1 MHRFIL
7 LAMSE
12 KANIKKIESIS
23 AQLGELASV
32 YMPRLTDEN
41 IRHKLSQLSRRS
53 LEYKNGSFIMLVVGP
68 VKSGKSTLV
77 NLLAHRYVSPTDT
90 LECTV
95 RPSII
100 SNVEHERDCKIE
112 IYKARH
118 EGRKAE
124 DLDLIIDELRGI
136 VTEHELEEYLEKDEY
151 LNYSDETINNVIS
164 PSYNKEDRTII
175 TSITTTGSK
184 LLERGP
190 VDGGKIFL
198 ADMPGF
204 DGNTSNLNDPLYDAI
219 SKRVDLILFVHSSV
233 SAFNLTSASYLEKL
247 REYNEAVPV
256 YLVHNIFDSTY
267 WKNTEEREG
276 EIDRQ
281 VQKEYEEIRSKGFN
295 IESEF
300 ISKVN
305 LGKVTDA
312 LSGTGAYV
320 VGFEDDLQVELR
332 KFEEI
337 EEKLYKKITSNISEL
352 RLKRCEDRTRTLR
365 DMLVDTIAKEI
376 SSLQQKKNA
385 RDAMAHYVDNL
396 EKELSITMHEQ
407 DEIIGAVE
415 SSANRSVFRTISTT
429 QVNRSASTE
438 ECVDILKAVLVQFLS
453 DVDQKLSLNLFSMFK
468 NKEESFRALVA
479 EKTGLDKIPMKITP
493 AEAATAKNIYD
504 EDVSTFMNKK
514 YFEFLRDMWHGTHAV
529 KDIKSY
535 ISKMENYFYGTK
547 ESPSTYQLKELLKK
561 EIKRLEALYLREI
574 KAQYAALLPT
584 IITDEQS
591 TSLDTLEKLKIQL
604 TNILI

>member
-1 MHRFIL
+1 MG
-7 LAMSE
+7 E
-12 KANIKKIESIS
+12 KTNIKKIESIS
-23 AQLGELASV
+23 AQLGELATNYV
-32 YMPRLTDEN
+32 PKLVDEHIKN
-41 IRHKLSQLSRRS
+41 KLSQLSRRS

-100 SNVEHERDCKIE
+100 SNVNDERDCKIE

-124 DLDLIIDELRGI
+124 DLDLIVDELRGI
-136 VTEHELEEYLEKDEY
+136 VTEQELGEYLEKDEY
-151 LNYSDETINNVIS
+151 TNYSDDTVNNVIS

-184 LLERGP
+184 LLARGP

-267 WKNTEEREG
+267 WKNPQDRAH

-312 LSGTGAYV
+312 LQGAGAYV
-320 VGFEDDLQVELR
+320 EGFEEDLQGELR

-337 EEKLYKKITSNISEL
+337 EEKLYRKITSNISEL

-365 DMLVDTIAKEI
+365 DQLVDTITKEI
-376 SSLQQKKNA
+376 SSLKQKKDA
-385 RDAMAHYVDNL
+385 RDMMDHYVEHL
-396 EKELSITMHEQ
+396 EKELGITMAEQ

-438 ECVDILKAVLVQFLS
+438 ECVELLKAVLVQFLS

-468 NKEESFRALVA
+468 NKEEAFRTMVA
-479 EKTGLDKIPMKITP
+479 ERTGFEKIQVKITP
-493 AEAATAKNIYD
+493 VEASTAKNIYD
-504 EDVSTFMNKK
+504 DDVSTFMNKK
-514 YFEFLRDMWHGTHAV
+514 LFEFIRDMWHGTHAV

-535 ISKMENYFYGTK
+535 INKMENYFYGTK
-547 ESPSTYQLKELLKK
+547 EAPSTYQLKELLKK
-561 EIKRLEALYLREI
+561 EIKRLETVYLREI

-584 IITDEQS
+584 IITDEQT

>member
-1 MHRFIL
+1 MG
-7 LAMSE
+7 E
-12 KANIKKIESIS
+12 KTNIKKIESIS
-23 AQLGELASV
+23 AQLGELATNYV
-32 YMPRLTDEN
+32 PKLVDEHIKN
-41 IRHKLSQLSRRS
+41 KLSQLSRRS

-100 SNVEHERDCKIE
+100 SNVNDERDCKIE

-124 DLDLIIDELRGI
+124 DLDLIVDELRGI
-136 VTEHELEEYLEKDEY
+136 VTEQELGEYLEKDEY
-151 LNYSDETINNVIS
+151 TNYSDDTVNNVIS

-184 LLERGP
+184 LLARGP

-267 WKNTEEREG
+267 WKNPQDRAH

-312 LSGTGAYV
+312 LQGAGAYV
-320 VGFEDDLQVELR
+320 EGFEEDLQGELR

-337 EEKLYKKITSNISEL
+337 EEKLYRKITSNISEL

-365 DMLVDTIAKEI
+365 DQLVDTITKEI
-376 SSLQQKKNA
+376 SSLKQKKDA
-385 RDAMAHYVDNL
+385 RDMMEHYVEHL
-396 EKELSITMHEQ
+396 EKELGITMAEQ

-438 ECVDILKAVLVQFLS
+438 ECVELLKAVLVQFLS

-468 NKEESFRALVA
+468 NKEEAFRTMVA
-479 EKTGLDKIPMKITP
+479 ERTGFEKIQVKITP
-493 AEAATAKNIYD
+493 VEASTAKNIYD
-504 EDVSTFMNKK
+504 DDVSTFMNKK
-514 YFEFLRDMWHGTHAV
+514 LFEFIRDMWHGTHAV

-535 ISKMENYFYGTK
+535 INKMENYFYGTK
-547 ESPSTYQLKELLKK
+547 EAPSTYQLKELLKK
-561 EIKRLEALYLREI
+561 EIKRLETVYLREI

-584 IITDEQS
+584 IITDEQT

>member
-1 MHRFIL
+1 MG
-7 LAMSE
+7 E
-12 KANIKKIESIS
+12 KTNIKKIESIS
-23 AQLGELASV
+23 AQLGELATNYV
-32 YMPRLTDEN
+32 PKLVDEHIKN
-41 IRHKLSQLSRRS
+41 KLSQLSRRS

-100 SNVEHERDCKIE
+100 SNVNDERDCKIE

-124 DLDLIIDELRGI
+124 DLDLIVDELRGI
-136 VTEHELEEYLEKDEY
+136 VTEQELGEYLEKDEY
-151 LNYSDETINNVIS
+151 TNYSDDTVNNVIS

-184 LLERGP
+184 LLARGP

-267 WKNTEEREG
+267 WKNPQDRAH

-312 LSGTGAYV
+312 LQGAGAYV
-320 VGFEDDLQVELR
+320 EGFEEDLQGELR

-337 EEKLYKKITSNISEL
+337 EEKLYRKITSNISEL

-365 DMLVDTIAKEI
+365 DQLVDTITKEI
-376 SSLQQKKNA
+376 SSLKQKKDA
-385 RDAMAHYVDNL
+385 RDMMEHYVEHL
-396 EKELSITMHEQ
+396 EKELGITMAEQ

-438 ECVDILKAVLVQFLS
+438 ECVELLKAVLVQFLS

-468 NKEESFRALVA
+468 NKEEAFRTMVA
-479 EKTGLDKIPMKITP
+479 ERTGFEKIQVKITP
-493 AEAATAKNIYD
+493 VEASTAKNIYD
-504 EDVSTFMNKK
+504 DDVSTFMNKK
-514 YFEFLRDMWHGTHAV
+514 LFEFIRDMWHGTHAV

-535 ISKMENYFYGTK
+535 INKMENYFYGTK
-547 ESPSTYQLKELLKK
+547 EAPSTYQLKELLKK
-561 EIKRLEALYLREI
+561 EIKRLETIYLREI

-584 IITDEQS
+584 IITDEQT

>member
-1 MHRFIL
+1 MG
-7 LAMSE
+7 E
-12 KANIKKIESIS
+12 KTNIKKIESIS
-23 AQLGELASV
+23 AQLGELATNYV
-32 YMPRLTDEN
+32 PKLVDEHIKN
-41 IRHKLSQLSRRS
+41 KLSQLSRRS

-100 SNVEHERDCKIE
+100 SNVNDERDCKIE

-124 DLDLIIDELRGI
+124 DLDLIVDELRGI
-136 VTEHELEEYLEKDEY
+136 VTEQELGEYLEKDEY
-151 LNYSDETINNVIS
+151 TNYSDDTVNNVIS

-184 LLERGP
+184 LLARGP

-267 WKNTEEREG
+267 WKNPQDRAH

-312 LSGTGAYV
+312 LQGAGAYV
-320 VGFEDDLQVELR
+320 EGFEEDLQGELR

-337 EEKLYKKITSNISEL
+337 EEKLYRKITSNISEL

-365 DMLVDTIAKEI
+365 DQLVDTITKEI
-376 SSLQQKKNA
+376 SSLKQKKDA
-385 RDAMAHYVDNL
+385 RDMMEHYVEHL
-396 EKELSITMHEQ
+396 EKELGITMAEQ

-438 ECVDILKAVLVQFLS
+438 ECVELLKAVLVQFLS

-468 NKEESFRALVA
+468 NKEEAFRTMVA
-479 EKTGLDKIPMKITP
+479 ERTGFEKIQVKITP
-493 AEAATAKNIYD
+493 VEASTAKNIYD
-504 EDVSTFMNKK
+504 DDVSTFMNKK
-514 YFEFLRDMWHGTHAV
+514 LFEFIRDMWHGTHAV

-535 ISKMENYFYGTK
+535 INKMENYFYGTK
-547 ESPSTYQLKELLKK
+547 EAPSTYQLKELLKK
-561 EIKRLEALYLREI
+561 EIKRLETVYLREI
-574 KAQYAALLPT
+574 KVQYAALLPT
-584 IITDEQS
+584 IITDEQT

>member
-1 MHRFIL
+1 
-7 LAMSE
+7 MSE
-12 KANIKKIESIS
+12 KTNIKKIESVS
-23 AQLGELASV
+23 TQLRELASEFV
-32 YMPRLTDEN
+32 PHLSDETVKN
-41 IRHKLSQLSRRS
+41 KLSQLSRRS

-100 SNVEHERDCKIE
+100 SNVTNEKDCKIE

-124 DLDLIIDELRGI
+124 DLDLIVDELRGI

-151 LNYSDETINNVIS
+151 PNYSDDTINNVIS

-184 LLERGP
+184 LLEREH

-204 DGNTSNLNDPLYDAI
+204 DGNSSNLNDPLYDAI

-233 SAFNLTSASYLEKL
+233 SAFNLTSASYLYKL

-267 WKNTEEREG
+267 WKDPKEREG
-276 EIDRQ
+276 EIERQ
-281 VQKEYEEIRSKGFN
+281 VQKEYEEIRGKGFN

-300 ISKVN
+300 ISRVN

-312 LSGTGAYV
+312 LSGPGAFVEGY
-320 VGFEDDLQVELR
+320 EDDLRREQR

-365 DMLVDTIAKEI
+365 DMLVDTISKELEL
-376 SSLQQKKNA
+376 LQQKKSA
-385 RDAMAHYVDNL
+385 RDMMAHYVENL
-396 EKELSITMHEQ
+396 EKELSITMSEQ

-429 QVNRSASTE
+429 QVNRSTSTE
-438 ECVDILKAVLVQFLS
+438 ECMELLKTVLVQFLS
-453 DVDQKLSLNLFSMFK
+453 DLDQKLSLNVFSMYK
-468 NKEESFRALVA
+468 NKEDAFRSVVA
-479 EKTGLDKIPMKITP
+479 EKTGFEKIQVKMTP
-493 AEAATAKNIYD
+493 VEASTAKNIYD

-514 YFEFLRDMWHGTHAV
+514 YFEFLRDLWHGTHAV

-561 EIKRLEALYLREI
+561 EIKRLETNYLREI

-584 IITDEQS
+584 IITDEQT

>member
-1 MHRFIL
+1 MG
-7 LAMSE
+7 E
-12 KANIKKIESIS
+12 KTNIKKIESIS
-23 AQLGELASV
+23 AQLGELATNYV
-32 YMPRLTDEN
+32 PKLVDEHIKN
-41 IRHKLSQLSRRS
+41 KLSQLSRRS

-100 SNVEHERDCKIE
+100 SNVNDERDCKIE

-124 DLDLIIDELRGI
+124 DLDLIVDELRGI
-136 VTEHELEEYLEKDEY
+136 VTEQELGEYLEKDEY
-151 LNYSDETINNVIS
+151 TNYSDDTVNNVIS

-184 LLERGP
+184 LLARGP

-267 WKNTEEREG
+267 WKNPQDRAH

-312 LSGTGAYV
+312 LQGAGAYV
-320 VGFEDDLQVELR
+320 EGFENDLQGELC

-337 EEKLYKKITSNISEL
+337 EEKLYRKITSNISEL

-365 DMLVDTIAKEI
+365 DQLVDTITKEI
-376 SSLQQKKNA
+376 SSLKQKKDA
-385 RDAMAHYVDNL
+385 RDMMEHYVEHL
-396 EKELSITMHEQ
+396 EKELGITMAEQ

-438 ECVDILKAVLVQFLS
+438 ECVELLKAVLVQFLS

-468 NKEESFRALVA
+468 NKEEAFRTMVA
-479 EKTGLDKIPMKITP
+479 ERTGFEKIQVKITP
-493 AEAATAKNIYD
+493 VEASTAKNIYD
-504 EDVSTFMNKK
+504 DDVSTFMNKK
-514 YFEFLRDMWHGTHAV
+514 LFEFIRDMWHGTHAV

-535 ISKMENYFYGTK
+535 INKMENYFYGTK
-547 ESPSTYQLKELLKK
+547 EAPSTYQLKELLKK
-561 EIKRLEALYLREI
+561 EIKRLETVYLREI

-584 IITDEQS
+584 IITDEQT

>member
-1 MHRFIL
+1 MG
-7 LAMSE
+7 E
-12 KANIKKIESIS
+12 KTNIKKIESIS
-23 AQLGELASV
+23 AQLGELATNYV
-32 YMPRLTDEN
+32 PKLVDEHIKN
-41 IRHKLSQLSRRS
+41 KLSQLSRRS
-53 LEYKNGSFIMLVVGP
+53 LEYNNGSFIMLVVGP

-100 SNVEHERDCKIE
+100 SNVNDERDCKIE

-124 DLDLIIDELRGI
+124 DLDLIVDELRGI
-136 VTEHELEEYLEKDEY
+136 VTEQELGEYLEKDEY
-151 LNYSDETINNVIS
+151 TNYSDDTVNNVIS

-184 LLERGP
+184 LLARGP

-267 WKNTEEREG
+267 WKNPQDRAH

-312 LSGTGAYV
+312 LQGAGAYV
-320 VGFEDDLQVELR
+320 EGFEEDLQGELR

-337 EEKLYKKITSNISEL
+337 EEKLYRKITSNISEL

-365 DMLVDTIAKEI
+365 DQLVDTITKEI
-376 SSLQQKKNA
+376 SSLKQKKDA
-385 RDAMAHYVDNL
+385 RDMMEHYVEHL
-396 EKELSITMHEQ
+396 EKELGITMAEQ

-438 ECVDILKAVLVQFLS
+438 ECVELLKAVLVQFLS

-468 NKEESFRALVA
+468 NKEEAFRTMVA
-479 EKTGLDKIPMKITP
+479 ERTGFEKIQVKITP
-493 AEAATAKNIYD
+493 VEASTAKNIYD
-504 EDVSTFMNKK
+504 DDVSTFMNKK
-514 YFEFLRDMWHGTHAV
+514 LFEFIRDMWHGTHAV

-535 ISKMENYFYGTK
+535 INKMENYFYGTK
-547 ESPSTYQLKELLKK
+547 EAPSTYQLKELLKK
-561 EIKRLEALYLREI
+561 EIKRLETIYLREI

-584 IITDEQS
+584 IITDEQT

>member
-1 MHRFIL
+1 MG
-7 LAMSE
+7 E
-12 KANIKKIESIS
+12 KTNIKKIESIS
-23 AQLGELASV
+23 AQLGELATNYV
-32 YMPRLTDEN
+32 PKLVDEHIKN
-41 IRHKLSQLSRRS
+41 KLSQLSRRS

-100 SNVEHERDCKIE
+100 SNVNDERDCKIE

-124 DLDLIIDELRGI
+124 DLDLIVDELRGI
-136 VTEHELEEYLEKDEY
+136 VTEQELGEYLEKDEY
-151 LNYSDETINNVIS
+151 TNYSDDTVNNVIS

-184 LLERGP
+184 LLARGP

-267 WKNTEEREG
+267 WKNPQDRAH

-312 LSGTGAYV
+312 LQGAGAYV
-320 VGFEDDLQVELR
+320 EGFEDDLQGELR

-337 EEKLYKKITSNISEL
+337 EEKLYRKITSNISEL

-365 DMLVDTIAKEI
+365 DQLVDTITKEI
-376 SSLQQKKNA
+376 SSLKQKKDA
-385 RDAMAHYVDNL
+385 RDMMEHYVEHL
-396 EKELSITMHEQ
+396 EKELGITMAEQ

-438 ECVDILKAVLVQFLS
+438 ECVELLKAVLVQFLS

-468 NKEESFRALVA
+468 NKEEAFRTMVA
-479 EKTGLDKIPMKITP
+479 ERTGFEKIQVKITP
-493 AEAATAKNIYD
+493 VEASTAKNIYD
-504 EDVSTFMNKK
+504 DDVSTFMNKK
-514 YFEFLRDMWHGTHAV
+514 LFEFIRDMWHGTHAV

-535 ISKMENYFYGTK
+535 INNMENYFYGTK
-547 ESPSTYQLKELLKK
+547 EAPSTYQLKELLKK
-561 EIKRLEALYLREI
+561 EIKRLETVYLREI

-584 IITDEQS
+584 IITDEQT

>member
-1 MHRFIL
+1 
-7 LAMSE
+7 MSE

-320 VGFEDDLQVELR
+320 VGFEDDLQGELR

-365 DMLVDTIAKEI
+365 DMLVDTITKEI

-468 NKEESFRALVA
+468 NKEETFRALVA

-493 AEAATAKNIYD
+493 VEAATAKNIYD

-561 EIKRLEALYLREI
+561 EIKRLEAVYLREI

>member
-1 MHRFIL
+1 M
-7 LAMSE
+7 MSE
-12 KANIKKIESIS
+12 KTNIKKIESIS
-23 AQLGELASV
+23 TQLRELTAEFV
-32 YMPRLTDEN
+32 PLLTDETIKN
-41 IRHKLSQLSRRS
+41 KLSQLSRR
-53 LEYKNGSFIMLVVGP
+53 LVVGP

-100 SNVEHERDCKIE
+100 SNVANEKDCKIE

-124 DLDLIIDELRGI
+124 DLDLIVDELRGI

-151 LNYSDETINNVIS
+151 PNYSDETINNVIS

-184 LLERGP
+184 LLERGN

-204 DGNTSNLNDPLYDAI
+204 DGNSSNLNDPLYDAI

-233 SAFNLTSASYLEKL
+233 SAFNLTSASYLDKL
-247 REYNEAVPV
+247 HEYNEAVPV

-267 WKNTEEREG
+267 WKDPKDREG

-300 ISKVN
+300 ISRVN

-312 LSGTGAYV
+312 QQGIGAY
-320 VGFEDDLQVELR
+320 EAAYQDDLNKEQQ

-365 DMLVDTIAKEI
+365 DMLVETISKEI
-376 SSLQQKKNA
+376 SSLQQKKDA
-385 RDAMAHYVDNL
+385 RDMMEHLVEHI
-396 EKELSITMHEQ
+396 EKELSITMSEQ

-429 QVNRSASTE
+429 QVNRSTSTE
-438 ECVDILKAVLVQFLS
+438 ECMDLLKGVLVQFLS

-468 NKEESFRALVA
+468 NKEEAFRTMVS
-479 EKTGLDKIPMKITP
+479 EKTGYDKISVKITP
-493 AEAATAKNIYD
+493 AEASTAKNIYD
-504 EDVSTFMNKK
+504 DDVSTFMNKK

-561 EIKRLEALYLREI
+561 EIKRLETVYLREI
-574 KAQYAALLPT
+574 KAQYAALLPA

-591 TSLDTLEKLKIQL
+591 TSLDTLEKLKRQL

>member
-1 MHRFIL
+1 MG
-7 LAMSE
+7 E
-12 KANIKKIESIS
+12 KTNIKKIESIS
-23 AQLGELASV
+23 AQLGELATNYV
-32 YMPRLTDEN
+32 PKLVDEHIKN
-41 IRHKLSQLSRRS
+41 KLSQLSRRS

-100 SNVEHERDCKIE
+100 SNVNDERDCKIE

-124 DLDLIIDELRGI
+124 DLDLIVDELRGI
-136 VTEHELEEYLEKDEY
+136 VTEQELGEYLEKDEY
-151 LNYSDETINNVIS
+151 TNYSDDTVNNVIS

-184 LLERGP
+184 LLARGP

-267 WKNTEEREG
+267 WKNPQDRAH

-312 LSGTGAYV
+312 LQGAGAYV
-320 VGFEDDLQVELR
+320 EGFEEDLQEELR

-337 EEKLYKKITSNISEL
+337 EEKLYRKITSNISEL

-365 DMLVDTIAKEI
+365 DQLVDTITKEI
-376 SSLQQKKNA
+376 SSLKQKKDA
-385 RDAMAHYVDNL
+385 RDMMEHYVEHL
-396 EKELSITMHEQ
+396 EKELGITMAEQ

-438 ECVDILKAVLVQFLS
+438 ECVELLKAVLVQFLS

-468 NKEESFRALVA
+468 NKEEAFRTMVA
-479 EKTGLDKIPMKITP
+479 ERTGFEKIQVKITP
-493 AEAATAKNIYD
+493 VEASTAKNIYD
-504 EDVSTFMNKK
+504 DDVSTFMNKK
-514 YFEFLRDMWHGTHAV
+514 LFEFIRDMWHGTHAV

-535 ISKMENYFYGTK
+535 INKMENYFYGTK
-547 ESPSTYQLKELLKK
+547 EAPSTYQLKELLKK
-561 EIKRLEALYLREI
+561 EIKRLETIYLREI
-574 KAQYAALLPT
+574 KVQYAALLST
-584 IITDEQS
+584 IITDEQT

>member
-1 MHRFIL
+1 MG
-7 LAMSE
+7 E
-12 KANIKKIESIS
+12 KTNIKKIESIS
-23 AQLGELASV
+23 AQLGELATNYV
-32 YMPRLTDEN
+32 PKLVDEHIKN
-41 IRHKLSQLSRRS
+41 KLSQLSRRS

-100 SNVEHERDCKIE
+100 SNVNDERDCKIE

-124 DLDLIIDELRGI
+124 DLDLIVDELRGI
-136 VTEHELEEYLEKDEY
+136 VTEQELGEYLEKDEY
-151 LNYSDETINNVIS
+151 TNYSDDTVNNVIS

-184 LLERGP
+184 LLARGP

-267 WKNTEEREG
+267 WKNPQDRAH

-312 LSGTGAYV
+312 LQGAGAYV
-320 VGFEDDLQVELR
+320 EGFEEDLQGELR

-337 EEKLYKKITSNISEL
+337 EEKLYRKITSNISEL

-365 DMLVDTIAKEI
+365 DQLVDTISKEI
-376 SSLQQKKNA
+376 SSLKQKKDA
-385 RDAMAHYVDNL
+385 RDMMEHYVEHL
-396 EKELSITMHEQ
+396 EKELGITMAEQ

-438 ECVDILKAVLVQFLS
+438 ECVELLKAVLVQFLS

-468 NKEESFRALVA
+468 NKEETFRTMVA
-479 EKTGLDKIPMKITP
+479 ERTGFEKIQVKITP
-493 AEAATAKNIYD
+493 VEASTAKNIYD
-504 EDVSTFMNKK
+504 DDVSTFMNKK
-514 YFEFLRDMWHGTHAV
+514 LFEFIRDMWHGTHAV

-535 ISKMENYFYGTK
+535 INKMENYFYGTK
-547 ESPSTYQLKELLKK
+547 EAPSTYQLKELLKK
-561 EIKRLEALYLREI
+561 EIKRLETIYLREI

-584 IITDEQS
+584 IITDEQT

>member
-1 MHRFIL
+1 MG
-7 LAMSE
+7 E
-12 KANIKKIESIS
+12 KTNIKKIESIS
-23 AQLGELASV
+23 AQLGELATNYV
-32 YMPRLTDEN
+32 PKLVDEHIKN
-41 IRHKLSQLSRRS
+41 KLSQLSRRS

-100 SNVEHERDCKIE
+100 SNVNDERDCKIE

-124 DLDLIIDELRGI
+124 DLDLIVDELRGI
-136 VTEHELEEYLEKDEY
+136 VTEQELGEYLEKDEY
-151 LNYSDETINNVIS
+151 TNYSDDTVNNVIS

-184 LLERGP
+184 LLARGP

-267 WKNTEEREG
+267 WKNPQDRAH

-312 LSGTGAYV
+312 LQGAGAYV
-320 VGFEDDLQVELR
+320 EGFENDLQGELC

-337 EEKLYKKITSNISEL
+337 EEKLYRKITSNISEL

-365 DMLVDTIAKEI
+365 DQLVDTITKEI
-376 SSLQQKKNA
+376 SSLKQKKDA
-385 RDAMAHYVDNL
+385 RDMMEHYVEHL
-396 EKELSITMHEQ
+396 EKELGITMAEQ

-438 ECVDILKAVLVQFLS
+438 ECVELLKAVLVQFLS

-468 NKEESFRALVA
+468 NKEEAFRTMVA
-479 EKTGLDKIPMKITP
+479 ERTGFEKIQVKITP
-493 AEAATAKNIYD
+493 VEASTAKNIYD
-504 EDVSTFMNKK
+504 DDVSTFMNKK
-514 YFEFLRDMWHGTHAV
+514 LFEFIRDMWHGTHAV

-535 ISKMENYFYGTK
+535 INKMENYFYGTK
-547 ESPSTYQLKELLKK
+547 EAPSTYQLKELLKK
-561 EIKRLEALYLREI
+561 EIKRLETIYLREL
-574 KAQYAALLPT
+574 KAQYAAVLPT
-584 IITDEQS
+584 IITDEQT

>member
-1 MHRFIL
+1 
-7 LAMSE
+7 MSE
-12 KANIKKIESIS
+12 KTNIKKIESVS
-23 AQLGELASV
+23 TQLRELASEFV
-32 YMPRLTDEN
+32 PHLSDETVKN
-41 IRHKLSQLSRRS
+41 KLSQLSRRS

-100 SNVEHERDCKIE
+100 SNVTNEKDCKIE

-124 DLDLIIDELRGI
+124 DLDLIVDELRGI

-151 LNYSDETINNVIS
+151 PNYSDDTINNVIS

-184 LLERGP
+184 LLEREH

-204 DGNTSNLNDPLYDAI
+204 DGNSSNLNDPLYDAI

-233 SAFNLTSASYLEKL
+233 SAFNLTSASYLDKL

-267 WKNTEEREG
+267 WKDPKEREG
-276 EIDRQ
+276 EIERQ
-281 VQKEYEEIRSKGFN
+281 VQKEYEEIRGKGFN
-295 IESEF
+295 VESEF
-300 ISKVN
+300 ISRVN

-312 LSGTGAYV
+312 LSGPGAFVEGY
-320 VGFEDDLQVELR
+320 EDDLRREQR

-365 DMLVDTIAKEI
+365 DMLVDTISKELEL
-376 SSLQQKKNA
+376 LQQKKSA
-385 RDAMAHYVDNL
+385 RDMMAHYVENL
-396 EKELSITMHEQ
+396 EKELSITMSEQ

-429 QVNRSASTE
+429 QVNRSTSTE
-438 ECVDILKAVLVQFLS
+438 ECMELLKTVLVQFLS
-453 DVDQKLSLNLFSMFK
+453 DLDQKLSLNVFSMYK
-468 NKEESFRALVA
+468 NKEDAFRSVVA
-479 EKTGLDKIPMKITP
+479 EKTGFEKIQVKMTP
-493 AEAATAKNIYD
+493 VEASTAKNIDD

-514 YFEFLRDMWHGTHAV
+514 YFEFLRDLWHGTHAV

-561 EIKRLEALYLREI
+561 EIKRLETNYLREI

-584 IITDEQS
+584 IITDEQT

>member
-1 MHRFIL
+1 MG
-7 LAMSE
+7 E
-12 KANIKKIESIS
+12 KTNIKKIESIS
-23 AQLGELASV
+23 AQLGELATNYV
-32 YMPRLTDEN
+32 PKLVDEHIKN
-41 IRHKLSQLSRRS
+41 KLSQLSRRS

-100 SNVEHERDCKIE
+100 SNVNDERDCKIE

-124 DLDLIIDELRGI
+124 DLDLIVDELRGI
-136 VTEHELEEYLEKDEY
+136 VTEQELGEYLEKDEY
-151 LNYSDETINNVIS
+151 TNYSDDTVNNVIS

-184 LLERGP
+184 LLARGP

-267 WKNTEEREG
+267 WKNPQDRAH

-312 LSGTGAYV
+312 LQGAGAYV
-320 VGFEDDLQVELR
+320 EGFEDDLQGELR

-337 EEKLYKKITSNISEL
+337 EEKLYRKITSNISEL

-365 DMLVDTIAKEI
+365 DQLVDTISKEI
-376 SSLQQKKNA
+376 SSLKQKKDA
-385 RDAMAHYVDNL
+385 RDMMEHYVEHL
-396 EKELSITMHEQ
+396 EKELGITMAEQ

-438 ECVDILKAVLVQFLS
+438 ECVELLKAVLVQFLS

-468 NKEESFRALVA
+468 NKEEAFRTMVA
-479 EKTGLDKIPMKITP
+479 ERTGFEKIQVKITP
-493 AEAATAKNIYD
+493 VEASTAKNIYD
-504 EDVSTFMNKK
+504 DDVSTFMNKK
-514 YFEFLRDMWHGTHAV
+514 LFEFIRDMWHGTHAV

-535 ISKMENYFYGTK
+535 INKMENYFYGTK
-547 ESPSTYQLKELLKK
+547 EAPSTYQLKELLKK
-561 EIKRLEALYLREI
+561 EIKRLETVYLREI

-584 IITDEQS
+584 IITDEQT

>member
-1 MHRFIL
+1 MG
-7 LAMSE
+7 E
-12 KANIKKIESIS
+12 KTNIKKIESIS
-23 AQLGELASV
+23 AQLGELATNYV
-32 YMPRLTDEN
+32 PKLVDEHIKN
-41 IRHKLSQLSRRS
+41 KLSQLSRRS

-100 SNVEHERDCKIE
+100 SNVNDERDCKIE

-124 DLDLIIDELRGI
+124 DLDLIVDELRGI
-136 VTEHELEEYLEKDEY
+136 VTEQELGEYLEKDEY
-151 LNYSDETINNVIS
+151 TNYSDDTVNNVIS

-184 LLERGP
+184 LLARGP

-267 WKNTEEREG
+267 WKNPQDRAH

-312 LSGTGAYV
+312 LQGAGAYV
-320 VGFEDDLQVELR
+320 EGFEEDLQGELR

-337 EEKLYKKITSNISEL
+337 EEKLYRKITSNISEL

-365 DMLVDTIAKEI
+365 DQLVDTISKEI
-376 SSLQQKKNA
+376 SSLKQKKDA
-385 RDAMAHYVDNL
+385 RDMMEHYVEHL
-396 EKELSITMHEQ
+396 EKELGITMAEQ

-438 ECVDILKAVLVQFLS
+438 ECVELLKAVLVQFLS

-468 NKEESFRALVA
+468 NKEEAFRMMVA
-479 EKTGLDKIPMKITP
+479 ERTGFEKIQVKITP
-493 AEAATAKNIYD
+493 VEASTAKNIYD
-504 EDVSTFMNKK
+504 DDVSTFMNKK
-514 YFEFLRDMWHGTHAV
+514 LFEFIRDMWHGTHAV

-535 ISKMENYFYGTK
+535 INKMENYFYGTK
-547 ESPSTYQLKELLKK
+547 EAPSTYQLKELLKK
-561 EIKRLEALYLREI
+561 EIKRLETVYLREI

-584 IITDEQS
+584 IITDEQT

>member
-1 MHRFIL
+1 
-7 LAMSE
+7 MSE
-12 KANIKKIESIS
+12 KTNIKKIESVS
-23 AQLGELASV
+23 TQLRELASEFV
-32 YMPRLTDEN
+32 PHLSDETVKN
-41 IRHKLSQLSRRS
+41 KLSQLSRRS
-53 LEYKNGSFIMLVVGP
+53 LEYKNGSFIMLVVCP

-100 SNVEHERDCKIE
+100 SNVTNEKDCKIE

-124 DLDLIIDELRGI
+124 DLDLIVDELRGI

-151 LNYSDETINNVIS
+151 PNYSDDTINNVIS

-184 LLERGP
+184 LLEREH

-204 DGNTSNLNDPLYDAI
+204 DGNSSNLNDPLYDAI

-233 SAFNLTSASYLEKL
+233 SAFNLTSASYLDKL

-267 WKNTEEREG
+267 WKDPKEREG
-276 EIDRQ
+276 EIERQ
-281 VQKEYEEIRSKGFN
+281 VQKEYEEIRGKGFN

-300 ISKVN
+300 ISRVN

-312 LSGTGAYV
+312 LSGPGAFVEGY
-320 VGFEDDLQVELR
+320 EDDLRREQR

-365 DMLVDTIAKEI
+365 DMLVDTISKELEL
-376 SSLQQKKNA
+376 LQQKKSA
-385 RDAMAHYVDNL
+385 RDMMAHYVENL
-396 EKELSITMHEQ
+396 EKELSITMSEQ

-429 QVNRSASTE
+429 QVNRSTSTE
-438 ECVDILKAVLVQFLS
+438 ECMELLKTVLVQFLS
-453 DVDQKLSLNLFSMFK
+453 ELDQKLSLNVFSMYK
-468 NKEESFRALVA
+468 NKEDAFRSVVA
-479 EKTGLDKIPMKITP
+479 EKTGFEKIQVKMTP
-493 AEAATAKNIYD
+493 VEASTAKNIYD

-514 YFEFLRDMWHGTHAV
+514 YFEFLRDLWHGTHAV

-561 EIKRLEALYLREI
+561 EIKRLETNYLREI

-584 IITDEQS
+584 IITDEQT

>member
-1 MHRFIL
+1 MG
-7 LAMSE
+7 E
-12 KANIKKIESIS
+12 KTNIKKIESIS
-23 AQLGELASV
+23 AQLGELATNYV
-32 YMPRLTDEN
+32 PKLVDEHIKN
-41 IRHKLSQLSRRS
+41 KLSQLSRRS

-100 SNVEHERDCKIE
+100 SNVNDERDCKIE

-124 DLDLIIDELRGI
+124 DLDLIVDELRGI
-136 VTEHELEEYLEKDEY
+136 VTEQELGEYLEKDEY
-151 LNYSDETINNVIS
+151 TNYSDDTVNNVIS

-184 LLERGP
+184 LLARGP

-267 WKNTEEREG
+267 WKNPQDRAH

-312 LSGTGAYV
+312 LQGAGAYV
-320 VGFEDDLQVELR
+320 EGFEDDLQGELR

-337 EEKLYKKITSNISEL
+337 EEKLYRKITSNISEL

-365 DMLVDTIAKEI
+365 DQLVDTITKEI
-376 SSLQQKKNA
+376 SSLKQKKDA
-385 RDAMAHYVDNL
+385 RDMMEHYVEHL
-396 EKELSITMHEQ
+396 EKELGITMAEQ

-438 ECVDILKAVLVQFLS
+438 ECVELLKAVLVQFLS

-468 NKEESFRALVA
+468 NKEEAFRTMVA
-479 EKTGLDKIPMKITP
+479 ERTGFEKIQVKITP
-493 AEAATAKNIYD
+493 VEASTAKNIYD
-504 EDVSTFMNKK
+504 DDVSTFMNKK
-514 YFEFLRDMWHGTHAV
+514 LFEFIRDMWHGTHAV

-535 ISKMENYFYGTK
+535 INKMENYFYGTK
-547 ESPSTYQLKELLKK
+547 EAPSTYQLKELLKK
-561 EIKRLEALYLREI
+561 EIKRLETVYLREI
-574 KAQYAALLPT
+574 KVQYAALLPT
-584 IITDEQS
+584 IITDEQT

>member
-1 MHRFIL
+1 M
-7 LAMSE
+7 
-12 KANIKKIESIS
+12 KKLEAIS
-23 AQLGELASV
+23 RQLNELAKEIA
-32 YMPRLTDEN
+32 P
-41 IRHKLSQLSRRS
+41 KLPDGEVKTNLQRLSRRS
-53 LEYKNGSFIMLVVGP
+53 MEYKNGSFIMLVVGP

-77 NLLAHRYVSPTDT
+77 NLLAHRFVSPTDK

-100 SNVEHERDCKIE
+100 SNVDNERDCRIDVYRSKV
-112 IYKARH
+112 

-124 DLDLIIDELRGI
+124 DLDLIVDKLRGI
-136 VTEHELEEYLEKDEY
+136 MSDDDEVERYLDK
-151 LNYSDETINNVIS
+151 ETFALTNDNIKEVIF
-164 PSYNKEDRTII
+164 PSYNREDRTII

-184 LLERGP
+184 LLEREH

-204 DGNTSNLNDPLYDAI
+204 DGNSSNLNDPLYDAI

-233 SAFNLTSASYLEKL
+233 SAFNLTSASYLDKL

-267 WKNTEEREG
+267 WKDPKEREG
-276 EIDRQ
+276 EIERQ
-281 VQKEYEEIRSKGFN
+281 VQKEYEEIRGKGFN

-300 ISKVN
+300 ISRVN

-312 LSGTGAYV
+312 LSGPGAFVEGY
-320 VGFEDDLQVELR
+320 EDDLRREQR

-365 DMLVDTIAKEI
+365 DMLVDTISKELEL
-376 SSLQQKKNA
+376 LQQKKSA
-385 RDAMAHYVDNL
+385 RDMMAHYVENL
-396 EKELSITMHEQ
+396 EKELSITMSEQ

-429 QVNRSASTE
+429 QVNRSTSTE
-438 ECVDILKAVLVQFLS
+438 ECMELLKTVLVQFLS
-453 DVDQKLSLNLFSMFK
+453 DVDQKLSLNVFSMYK
-468 NKEESFRALVA
+468 NKEDAFRSVVA
-479 EKTGLDKIPMKITP
+479 EKTGFEKIQVKMTP
-493 AEAATAKNIYD
+493 VEASTAKNIYD

-514 YFEFLRDMWHGTHAV
+514 YFEFLRDLWHGTHAV

-561 EIKRLEALYLREI
+561 EIKRLETNYLREI

-584 IITDEQS
+584 IITDEQT

>member
-1 MHRFIL
+1 MG
-7 LAMSE
+7 E
-12 KANIKKIESIS
+12 KTNIKKIESIS
-23 AQLGELASV
+23 AQLGELATNYV
-32 YMPRLTDEN
+32 PKLVDGHIKN
-41 IRHKLSQLSRRS
+41 KLSQLSRRS

-100 SNVEHERDCKIE
+100 SNVNDERDCKIE

-124 DLDLIIDELRGI
+124 DLDLIVDELRGI
-136 VTEHELEEYLEKDEY
+136 VTEQELGEYLEKDEY
-151 LNYSDETINNVIS
+151 TNYSDDTVNNVIS

-184 LLERGP
+184 LLARGP

-267 WKNTEEREG
+267 WKNPQDRAH

-312 LSGTGAYV
+312 LQGAGAYV
-320 VGFEDDLQVELR
+320 EGFEEDLQGELR

-337 EEKLYKKITSNISEL
+337 EEKLYRKITSNISEL

-365 DMLVDTIAKEI
+365 DQLVDTITKEI
-376 SSLQQKKNA
+376 SSLKQKKDA
-385 RDAMAHYVDNL
+385 RDMMEHYVEHL
-396 EKELSITMHEQ
+396 EKELGITMAEQ

-438 ECVDILKAVLVQFLS
+438 ECVELLKAVLVQFLS

-468 NKEESFRALVA
+468 NKEEAFRTMVA
-479 EKTGLDKIPMKITP
+479 ERTGFEKIQVKITP
-493 AEAATAKNIYD
+493 VEASTAKNIYD
-504 EDVSTFMNKK
+504 DDVSTFMNKK
-514 YFEFLRDMWHGTHAV
+514 LFEFIRD
-529 KDIKSY
+529 
-535 ISKMENYFYGTK
+535 
-547 ESPSTYQLKELLKK
+547 
-561 EIKRLEALYLREI
+561 
-574 KAQYAALLPT
+574 
-584 IITDEQS
+584 
-591 TSLDTLEKLKIQL
+591 
-604 TNILI
+604 

>member
-1 MHRFIL
+1 MG
-7 LAMSE
+7 E
-12 KANIKKIESIS
+12 KTNIKKIESIS
-23 AQLGELASV
+23 AQLGELATNYV
-32 YMPRLTDEN
+32 PKLVDEHIKN
-41 IRHKLSQLSRRS
+41 KLSQLSRRS

-100 SNVEHERDCKIE
+100 SNVNDEYDCKIE

-124 DLDLIIDELRGI
+124 DLDLIVDELRGI
-136 VTEHELEEYLEKDEY
+136 VTEQELGEYLEKDEY
-151 LNYSDETINNVIS
+151 TNYSDDTVNNVIS

-184 LLERGP
+184 LLARGP

-267 WKNTEEREG
+267 WKNPQDRAH

-312 LSGTGAYV
+312 LQGAGAYV
-320 VGFEDDLQVELR
+320 EGFEEDLQGELR

-337 EEKLYKKITSNISEL
+337 EEKLYRKITSNISEL

-365 DMLVDTIAKEI
+365 DQLVDTITKEI
-376 SSLQQKKNA
+376 SSLKQKKDA
-385 RDAMAHYVDNL
+385 RDMMEHYVEHL
-396 EKELSITMHEQ
+396 EKELGITMAEQ

-438 ECVDILKAVLVQFLS
+438 ECVELLKAVLVQFLS

-468 NKEESFRALVA
+468 NKEEAFRTMVA
-479 EKTGLDKIPMKITP
+479 ERTGFEKIQVKITP
-493 AEAATAKNIYD
+493 VEASTAKNIYD
-504 EDVSTFMNKK
+504 DDVSTFMNKK
-514 YFEFLRDMWHGTHAV
+514 LFEFIRDMWHGTHAV

-535 ISKMENYFYGTK
+535 INKMENYFYGTK
-547 ESPSTYQLKELLKK
+547 EAPSTYQLKELLKK
-561 EIKRLEALYLREI
+561 EIKRLETIYLREI
-574 KAQYAALLPT
+574 KVQYAALLST
-584 IITDEQS
+584 IITDEQT

>member
-1 MHRFIL
+1 
-7 LAMSE
+7 MSE

-407 DEIIGAVE
+407 EEIIGAVE

-493 AEAATAKNIYD
+493 VEAATAKNIYD

>member
-1 MHRFIL
+1 MG
-7 LAMSE
+7 E
-12 KANIKKIESIS
+12 KTNIKKIESIS
-23 AQLGELASV
+23 AQLGELATNYV
-32 YMPRLTDEN
+32 PKLVDEHIKN
-41 IRHKLSQLSRRS
+41 KLSQLSRRS

-100 SNVEHERDCKIE
+100 SNVNDERDCKIE

-124 DLDLIIDELRGI
+124 DLDLIVDELRGI
-136 VTEHELEEYLEKDEY
+136 VTEQELGEYLEKDEY
-151 LNYSDETINNVIS
+151 TNYSDDTVNNVIS

-184 LLERGP
+184 LLARGP

-267 WKNTEEREG
+267 WKNPQDRAQ

-312 LSGTGAYV
+312 LQGAGAYV
-320 VGFEDDLQVELR
+320 EGFEEDLQGELR

-337 EEKLYKKITSNISEL
+337 EEKLYRKITSNISEL

-365 DMLVDTIAKEI
+365 DQLVDTITKEI
-376 SSLQQKKNA
+376 SSLKQKKDA
-385 RDAMAHYVDNL
+385 RDMMEHYVEHL
-396 EKELSITMHEQ
+396 EKELGITMAEQ

-438 ECVDILKAVLVQFLS
+438 ECVELLKAVLVQFLS

-468 NKEESFRALVA
+468 NKEEAFRTMVA
-479 EKTGLDKIPMKITP
+479 ERTGFEKIQVKITP
-493 AEAATAKNIYD
+493 VEASTAKNIYD
-504 EDVSTFMNKK
+504 DDVSTFMNKK
-514 YFEFLRDMWHGTHAV
+514 LFEFIRDMWHGTHAV

-535 ISKMENYFYGTK
+535 INKMENYFYGTK
-547 ESPSTYQLKELLKK
+547 EAPSTYQLKELLKK
-561 EIKRLEALYLREI
+561 EIKRLETVYLREI

-584 IITDEQS
+584 IITDEQT

>member
-1 MHRFIL
+1 MG
-7 LAMSE
+7 E
-12 KANIKKIESIS
+12 KTNIKKIESIS
-23 AQLGELASV
+23 AQLGELATNYV
-32 YMPRLTDEN
+32 PKLVDEHIKN
-41 IRHKLSQLSRRS
+41 KLSQLSRRS

-100 SNVEHERDCKIE
+100 SNVNDERDCKIE

-124 DLDLIIDELRGI
+124 DLDLIVDELRGI
-136 VTEHELEEYLEKDEY
+136 VTEQELGEYLEKDEY
-151 LNYSDETINNVIS
+151 TNYSDDTVNNVIS

-184 LLERGP
+184 LLARGP

-267 WKNTEEREG
+267 WKNPQDRAH

-312 LSGTGAYV
+312 LQGAGAYV
-320 VGFEDDLQVELR
+320 EGFEDDLQGELR

-337 EEKLYKKITSNISEL
+337 EEKLYRKITSNISEL

-365 DMLVDTIAKEI
+365 DQLVDTITKEI
-376 SSLQQKKNA
+376 SSLKQKKDA
-385 RDAMAHYVDNL
+385 RDMMELYVEHL
-396 EKELSITMHEQ
+396 EKELGITMAEQ

-438 ECVDILKAVLVQFLS
+438 ECVELLKAVLVQFLS

-468 NKEESFRALVA
+468 NKEEAFRTMVA
-479 EKTGLDKIPMKITP
+479 ERTGFEKIQVKITP
-493 AEAATAKNIYD
+493 VEASTAKNIYD
-504 EDVSTFMNKK
+504 DDVSTFMNKK
-514 YFEFLRDMWHGTHAV
+514 LFEFIRDMWHGTHAV

-535 ISKMENYFYGTK
+535 INKMENYFYGTK
-547 ESPSTYQLKELLKK
+547 EAPSTYQLKELLKK
-561 EIKRLEALYLREI
+561 EIKRLETVYLREI

-584 IITDEQS
+584 IITDEQT

>member
-1 MHRFIL
+1 MG
-7 LAMSE
+7 E
-12 KANIKKIESIS
+12 KTNIKKIESIS
-23 AQLGELASV
+23 AQLGELATNYV
-32 YMPRLTDEN
+32 PKLVDEHIKN
-41 IRHKLSQLSRRS
+41 KLCQLSRRS

-100 SNVEHERDCKIE
+100 SNVNDERDCKIE

-124 DLDLIIDELRGI
+124 DLDLIVDELRGI
-136 VTEHELEEYLEKDEY
+136 VTEQELGEYLEKDEY
-151 LNYSDETINNVIS
+151 TNYSDDTVNNVIS

-184 LLERGP
+184 LLARGP

-267 WKNTEEREG
+267 WKNPQDRAY

-312 LSGTGAYV
+312 LQGAGAYV
-320 VGFEDDLQVELR
+320 EGFEDDLQEELR

-337 EEKLYKKITSNISEL
+337 EEKLYRKITSNISEL

-365 DMLVDTIAKEI
+365 DQLVDTITKEI
-376 SSLQQKKNA
+376 SSLKQKKDA
-385 RDAMAHYVDNL
+385 RDLMEHYVEHL
-396 EKELSITMHEQ
+396 EKELGITMAEQ

-438 ECVDILKAVLVQFLS
+438 ECVELLKAVLVQFLS

-468 NKEESFRALVA
+468 NKEEAFRTMVA
-479 EKTGLDKIPMKITP
+479 ERTGFEKIQVKITP
-493 AEAATAKNIYD
+493 VEASTAKNIYD
-504 EDVSTFMNKK
+504 DDVSTFMNKK
-514 YFEFLRDMWHGTHAV
+514 LFEFIRDMWHGTHAV

-535 ISKMENYFYGTK
+535 INKMENYFYGTK
-547 ESPSTYQLKELLKK
+547 EAPSTYQLKELLKK
-561 EIKRLEALYLREI
+561 EIKRLEAIYLREI

-584 IITDEQS
+584 IITDEQT

>member
-1 MHRFIL
+1 MG
-7 LAMSE
+7 E
-12 KANIKKIESIS
+12 KTNIKKIESIS
-23 AQLGELASV
+23 AQLGELATNYV
-32 YMPRLTDEN
+32 PKLVDEHIKN
-41 IRHKLSQLSRRS
+41 KLSQLSRRS

-100 SNVEHERDCKIE
+100 SNVNDERDCKIE

-124 DLDLIIDELRGI
+124 DLDLIVDELRGI
-136 VTEHELEEYLEKDEY
+136 VTEQELGEYLEKDEY
-151 LNYSDETINNVIS
+151 TNYSDDTVNNVIS

-184 LLERGP
+184 LLARGP

-267 WKNTEEREG
+267 WKNPQDRAH

-312 LSGTGAYV
+312 LQGAGAYV
-320 VGFEDDLQVELR
+320 EGFEEDLQGELR

-337 EEKLYKKITSNISEL
+337 EEKLYRKITSNISEL

-365 DMLVDTIAKEI
+365 DQLVDTITKEI
-376 SSLQQKKNA
+376 SSLKQKKDA
-385 RDAMAHYVDNL
+385 RDTMAHYVENL
-396 EKELSITMHEQ
+396 EKELSITMSEQ

-438 ECVDILKAVLVQFLS
+438 ECVELLKAVLVQFLS

-468 NKEESFRALVA
+468 NKEEAFRTMVA
-479 EKTGLDKIPMKITP
+479 ERTGFEKIQVKITP
-493 AEAATAKNIYD
+493 VEASTAKNIYD
-504 EDVSTFMNKK
+504 DDVSTFMNKK
-514 YFEFLRDMWHGTHAV
+514 LFEFIRDMWHGTHAV

-535 ISKMENYFYGTK
+535 INKMENYFYGTK
-547 ESPSTYQLKELLKK
+547 EAPSTYQLKELLKK
-561 EIKRLEALYLREI
+561 EIKRLEAIYLREI

-584 IITDEQS
+584 IITDEQT

>member
-1 MHRFIL
+1 MG
-7 LAMSE
+7 E
-12 KANIKKIESIS
+12 KTNIKKIESIS
-23 AQLGELASV
+23 AQLGELAMNYV
-32 YMPRLTDEN
+32 PKLVDEHIKN
-41 IRHKLSQLSRRS
+41 KLSQLSRRS

-100 SNVEHERDCKIE
+100 SNVNDERDCKIE

-124 DLDLIIDELRGI
+124 DLDLIVDELRGI
-136 VTEHELEEYLEKDEY
+136 VTEQELGEYLEKDEY
-151 LNYSDETINNVIS
+151 TNYSDDTVNNVIS

-184 LLERGP
+184 LLARGP

-267 WKNTEEREG
+267 WKNPQDRAH

-312 LSGTGAYV
+312 LQGAGAYV
-320 VGFEDDLQVELR
+320 EGFEEDLQGELR

-337 EEKLYKKITSNISEL
+337 EEKLYRKITSNISEL

-365 DMLVDTIAKEI
+365 DQLVDTISKEI
-376 SSLQQKKNA
+376 SSLKQKKDA
-385 RDAMAHYVDNL
+385 RDMMEHYVEHL
-396 EKELSITMHEQ
+396 EKELGITMAEQ

-438 ECVDILKAVLVQFLS
+438 ECVELLKAVLVQFLS

-468 NKEESFRALVA
+468 NKEEAFRMMVA
-479 EKTGLDKIPMKITP
+479 ERTGFEKIQVKITP
-493 AEAATAKNIYD
+493 VEASTAKNIYD
-504 EDVSTFMNKK
+504 DDVSTFMNKK
-514 YFEFLRDMWHGTHAV
+514 LFEFIRDMWHGTHAV

-535 ISKMENYFYGTK
+535 INKMENYFYGTK
-547 ESPSTYQLKELLKK
+547 EAPSTYQLKELLKK
-561 EIKRLEALYLREI
+561 EIKRLETVYLREI

-584 IITDEQS
+584 IITDEQT

>member
-1 MHRFIL
+1 MG
-7 LAMSE
+7 E
-12 KANIKKIESIS
+12 KTNIKKIESIS
-23 AQLGELASV
+23 AQLGELATNYV
-32 YMPRLTDEN
+32 PKLVDEHIKN
-41 IRHKLSQLSRRS
+41 KLSQLSRRS

-100 SNVEHERDCKIE
+100 SNVNDERDCKIE

-124 DLDLIIDELRGI
+124 DLDLIVDELRGI
-136 VTEHELEEYLEKDEY
+136 VTEQELGEYLEKDEY
-151 LNYSDETINNVIS
+151 TNYSDDTVNNVIS

-184 LLERGP
+184 LLARGP

-267 WKNTEEREG
+267 WKNPQDRAH

-312 LSGTGAYV
+312 LQGAGAYV
-320 VGFEDDLQVELR
+320 EGFEEDLQEELR

-337 EEKLYKKITSNISEL
+337 EEKLYRKITSNISEL

-365 DMLVDTIAKEI
+365 DQLVDTITKEI
-376 SSLQQKKNA
+376 SSLKQKKDA
-385 RDAMAHYVDNL
+385 RDMMEHYVEHL
-396 EKELSITMHEQ
+396 EKELGITMAEQ

-438 ECVDILKAVLVQFLS
+438 ECVELLKAVLVQFLS

-468 NKEESFRALVA
+468 NKEEAFRTMVA
-479 EKTGLDKIPMKITP
+479 ERTGFEKIQVKITP
-493 AEAATAKNIYD
+493 VEASTAKNIYD
-504 EDVSTFMNKK
+504 DDVSTFMNKK
-514 YFEFLRDMWHGTHAV
+514 LFEFIRDMWHGTHAV

-535 ISKMENYFYGTK
+535 INKMENYFYGTK
-547 ESPSTYQLKELLKK
+547 EAPSTYQLKELLKK
-561 EIKRLEALYLREI
+561 EIKRLETIYLREI

-584 IITDEQS
+584 IITDEQT

>member
-1 MHRFIL
+1 
-7 LAMSE
+7 MSE
-12 KANIKKIESIS
+12 KTNIKKIESIS
-23 AQLGELASV
+23 AQLGELTSEFA
-32 YMPRLTDEN
+32 PRLVDEN
-41 IRHKLSQLSRRS
+41 IKNKLGQLSRRS

-100 SNVEHERDCKIE
+100 SNVANPKDCKIE

-124 DLDLIIDELRGI
+124 DLDLIVDELRGI

-151 LNYSDETINNVIS
+151 LNYSDDTINNVIS

-184 LLERGP
+184 LLEREH

-256 YLVHNIFDSTY
+256 YLVHNIFDSNY
-267 WKNTEEREG
+267 WKNPQDREG
-276 EIDRQ
+276 EIERQ

-300 ISKVN
+300 ISRVN

-312 LSGTGAYV
+312 QKGNGAYEPAYE
-320 VGFEDDLQVELR
+320 EDLKREQQ

-337 EEKLYKKITSNISEL
+337 EDKLYKKITSNISEL

-365 DMLVDTIAKEI
+365 DMLVETIDKEI
-376 SSLQQKKNA
+376 ASLRQKKEA
-385 RDAMAHYVDNL
+385 KDIMAYYVDHL
-396 EKELSITMHEQ
+396 EKELGITMSEQ

-429 QVNRSASTE
+429 QINRSASTE
-438 ECVDILKAVLVQFLS
+438 ECVEMLKGILVQFLS
-453 DVDQKLSLNLFSMFK
+453 DVDQKLSLNLFSLFK
-468 NKEESFRALVA
+468 NKEEAFRTMVS
-479 EKTGLDKIPMKITP
+479 ERTGYGKIPVKITP
-493 AEAATAKNIYD
+493 AEASTAKNIYD
-504 EDVSTFMNKK
+504 DDVNTFMNKK
-514 YFEFLRDMWHGTHAV
+514 HFEFLRDMWHGTHAV

-535 ISKMENYFYGTK
+535 INKMENYFYGTK

-561 EIKRLEALYLREI
+561 EIKHLESSYLHEI
-574 KAQYAALLPT
+574 KKQYAALLPA
-584 IITDEQS
+584 IITDEQAV
-591 TSLDTLEKLKIQL
+591 SLDTLEKLKIQL

>member
-1 MHRFIL
+1 
-7 LAMSE
+7 MSE
-12 KANIKKIESIS
+12 KTNIKKIESVS
-23 AQLGELASV
+23 TQLRELASEFV
-32 YMPRLTDEN
+32 PHLSDETVKN
-41 IRHKLSQLSRRS
+41 KLSQLSRRS

-100 SNVEHERDCKIE
+100 SNVTNEKDCKIE

-124 DLDLIIDELRGI
+124 DLDLIVDELRGI

-151 LNYSDETINNVIS
+151 PNYSDDTINNVIS

-184 LLERGP
+184 LLEREH

-204 DGNTSNLNDPLYDAI
+204 DGNSSNLNDPLYDAI

-233 SAFNLTSASYLEKL
+233 SAFNLTSASYLDKL

-267 WKNTEEREG
+267 WKDPKEREG
-276 EIDRQ
+276 EIERQ
-281 VQKEYEEIRSKGFN
+281 VQKEYEEIRGKGFN

-300 ISKVN
+300 ISRVN

-312 LSGTGAYV
+312 LSGPGAFVEGY
-320 VGFEDDLQVELR
+320 EDDLRREQR

-352 RLKRCEDRTRTLR
+352 RLKRCEERTRTLR
-365 DMLVDTIAKEI
+365 DMLVDTISKELEL
-376 SSLQQKKNA
+376 LQQKKSA
-385 RDAMAHYVDNL
+385 RDMMAHYVENL
-396 EKELSITMHEQ
+396 EKELSITMSEQ

-429 QVNRSASTE
+429 QVNRSTSTE
-438 ECVDILKAVLVQFLS
+438 ECMELLKTVLVQFLS
-453 DVDQKLSLNLFSMFK
+453 DVDQKLSLNVFSMYK
-468 NKEESFRALVA
+468 NKEDAFRSVVA
-479 EKTGLDKIPMKITP
+479 EKTGFEKIQVKMTP
-493 AEAATAKNIYD
+493 VEASTAKNIYD

-514 YFEFLRDMWHGTHAV
+514 YFEFLRDLWHGTHAV

-561 EIKRLEALYLREI
+561 EIKRLETNYLREI

-584 IITDEQS
+584 IITDEQT

>member
-1 MHRFIL
+1 MG
-7 LAMSE
+7 E
-12 KANIKKIESIS
+12 KTNIKKIESIS
-23 AQLGELASV
+23 AQLGELASEYV
-32 YMPRLTDEN
+32 PRLVDEQIKN
-41 IRHKLSQLSRRS
+41 KLSQLSRRS

-100 SNVEHERDCKIE
+100 SNVNDERDCKIE

-124 DLDLIIDELRGI
+124 DLDLIVDELRGI
-136 VTEHELEEYLEKDEY
+136 VTEQELGEYLEKDEY
-151 LNYSDETINNVIS
+151 TNYSDDTVNNVIS

-184 LLERGP
+184 LLARGP

-267 WKNTEEREG
+267 WKNPQDRAH

-312 LSGTGAYV
+312 LQGAGAYV
-320 VGFEDDLQVELR
+320 EGFEEDLQGELR

-337 EEKLYKKITSNISEL
+337 EEKLYRKITSNISEL

-365 DMLVDTIAKEI
+365 DQLVDTITKEI
-376 SSLQQKKNA
+376 SSLKQKKDA
-385 RDAMAHYVDNL
+385 RDMMEHYVEHL
-396 EKELSITMHEQ
+396 EKELGITMAEQ

-438 ECVDILKAVLVQFLS
+438 ECVELLKAVLVQFLS

-468 NKEESFRALVA
+468 NKEEAFRTMVA
-479 EKTGLDKIPMKITP
+479 ERTGFEKIQVKITP
-493 AEAATAKNIYD
+493 VEASTAKNIYD
-504 EDVSTFMNKK
+504 DDVSTFMNKK
-514 YFEFLRDMWHGTHAV
+514 LFEFIRDMWHGTHAV

-535 ISKMENYFYGTK
+535 INKMENYFYGTK
-547 ESPSTYQLKELLKK
+547 EAPSTYQLKELLKK
-561 EIKRLEALYLREI
+561 EIKRLETIYLREI

-584 IITDEQS
+584 IITDEQT

>member
-1 MHRFIL
+1 MG
-7 LAMSE
+7 E
-12 KANIKKIESIS
+12 KTNIKKIESIS
-23 AQLGELASV
+23 AQLGELATNYV
-32 YMPRLTDEN
+32 PKLVDEHIKN
-41 IRHKLSQLSRRS
+41 KLSQLSRRS

-100 SNVEHERDCKIE
+100 SNVNDERDCKIE

-124 DLDLIIDELRGI
+124 DLDLIVDELRGI
-136 VTEHELEEYLEKDEY
+136 VTEQELGEYLEKDEY
-151 LNYSDETINNVIS
+151 TNYSDDTVNNVIS

-184 LLERGP
+184 LLARGP

-267 WKNTEEREG
+267 WKNPQDRAH

-312 LSGTGAYV
+312 LQGAGAYV
-320 VGFEDDLQVELR
+320 EGFEEDLQSELR

-337 EEKLYKKITSNISEL
+337 EEKLYRKITSNISEL

-365 DMLVDTIAKEI
+365 DQLVDTITKEI
-376 SSLQQKKNA
+376 SSLKQKKDA
-385 RDAMAHYVDNL
+385 RDMMEHYVEHL
-396 EKELSITMHEQ
+396 EKELGITMAEQ

-438 ECVDILKAVLVQFLS
+438 ECVELLKAVLVQFLS

-468 NKEESFRALVA
+468 NKEEAFRTMVA
-479 EKTGLDKIPMKITP
+479 ERTGFEKIQVKITP
-493 AEAATAKNIYD
+493 VEASTAKNIYD
-504 EDVSTFMNKK
+504 DDVSTFMNKK
-514 YFEFLRDMWHGTHAV
+514 LFEFIRDMWHGTHAV

-535 ISKMENYFYGTK
+535 INKMENYFYGTK
-547 ESPSTYQLKELLKK
+547 EAPSTYQLKELLKK
-561 EIKRLEALYLREI
+561 EIKRLETIYLREI

-584 IITDEQS
+584 IITDEQT

>member
-1 MHRFIL
+1 MG
-7 LAMSE
+7 E
-12 KANIKKIESIS
+12 KTNIKKIESIS
-23 AQLGELASV
+23 AQLGELATNYV
-32 YMPRLTDEN
+32 PKLVDEHIKN
-41 IRHKLSQLSRRS
+41 KLSQLSRRS

-100 SNVEHERDCKIE
+100 SNVNDERDCKIE

-124 DLDLIIDELRGI
+124 DLDLIVDELRGI
-136 VTEHELEEYLEKDEY
+136 VTEQELGEYLEKDEY
-151 LNYSDETINNVIS
+151 TNYSDDTVNNVIS

-184 LLERGP
+184 LLARGP

-267 WKNTEEREG
+267 WKNPQDRAH

-312 LSGTGAYV
+312 LQGAGAYV
-320 VGFEDDLQVELR
+320 EGFENDLQGELC

-337 EEKLYKKITSNISEL
+337 EEKLYRKITSNISEL

-365 DMLVDTIAKEI
+365 DQLVDTISKEI
-376 SSLQQKKNA
+376 SSLKQKKDA
-385 RDAMAHYVDNL
+385 RDMMEHYVEHL
-396 EKELSITMHEQ
+396 EKELGITMAEQ

-438 ECVDILKAVLVQFLS
+438 KCVELLKAVLGQFLS

-468 NKEESFRALVA
+468 NKEEAFRTMVA
-479 EKTGLDKIPMKITP
+479 ERTGFEKIQVKITP
-493 AEAATAKNIYD
+493 VEASTAKNIYD
-504 EDVSTFMNKK
+504 DDVSTFMNKK
-514 YFEFLRDMWHGTHAV
+514 LFEFIRDMWHGTHAV

-535 ISKMENYFYGTK
+535 INKMENYFYGTK
-547 ESPSTYQLKELLKK
+547 EAPSTYQLKELLKK
-561 EIKRLEALYLREI
+561 EIKRLETVYLREI

-584 IITDEQS
+584 IITDEQT

>member
-1 MHRFIL
+1 
-7 LAMSE
+7 MSE
-12 KANIKKIESIS
+12 KTNIKKIESVS
-23 AQLGELASV
+23 TQLRELASEFV
-32 YMPRLTDEN
+32 PHLSDETVKN
-41 IRHKLSQLSRRS
+41 KLSQLSRRS

-100 SNVEHERDCKIE
+100 SNVTNEKDCKIE

-124 DLDLIIDELRGI
+124 DLDLIVDELRGI

-151 LNYSDETINNVIS
+151 PNYSDDTINNVIS

-184 LLERGP
+184 LLEREH

-204 DGNTSNLNDPLYDAI
+204 DGNSSNLNDPLYDAI

-233 SAFNLTSASYLEKL
+233 SAFNLTSASYLYKL

-267 WKNTEEREG
+267 WKDPKEREG
-276 EIDRQ
+276 EIERQ
-281 VQKEYEEIRSKGFN
+281 VQKEYEEIRGKGFN

-300 ISKVN
+300 ISRVN

-312 LSGTGAYV
+312 LSGPGAFVEGY
-320 VGFEDDLQVELR
+320 EDDLRREQR

-365 DMLVDTIAKEI
+365 DMLVDTISKELEL
-376 SSLQQKKNA
+376 LQQKKSA
-385 RDAMAHYVDNL
+385 RDMMAHYVENL
-396 EKELSITMHEQ
+396 EKELSITMSEQ

-429 QVNRSASTE
+429 QVNRSTSTE
-438 ECVDILKAVLVQFLS
+438 ECMELLKTILVQFLS
-453 DVDQKLSLNLFSMFK
+453 DLDQKLSLNVFSMYK
-468 NKEESFRALVA
+468 NKEDAFRSVVA
-479 EKTGLDKIPMKITP
+479 EKTGFEKIQVKMTP
-493 AEAATAKNIYD
+493 VEASTAKNIYD

-514 YFEFLRDMWHGTHAV
+514 YFEFLRDLWHGTHAV

-561 EIKRLEALYLREI
+561 EIKRLETNYLREI

-584 IITDEQS
+584 IITDEQT